1 MNDLTNQP
9 IIRLLV
15 VDDDKIDR
23 LACKRILAKESDC
36 QFVIFEAETG
46 VQGLE
51 LARDRQPDC
60 ILLDHHLPDLNG
72 LEFLAELTKETGELP
87 MPVIMLTV
95 SDHAMIAVEA
105 LKLGARDYV
114 VKDSDR
120 ESLQWLP
127 AVVFR
132 ALREQQVI
140 NAKAEAEAKY
150 RTLVEQ
156 IPAITY
162 IASLESLGKLL
173 YVSPQIE
180 QLGFPPEVW
189 IDEPQGLLKRIHA
202 DDRSEAIEAYSQTY
216 ESHIPLRCE
225 YRLVKSDGQAR
236 WFLDEA
242 NVVHDEAGG
251 TLFLQGVLV
260 DITKDKETEQEL
272 FYYRRRLEELV
283 ARRTEQLEKQCV
295 ILNSANANLDKAL
308 CERWH
313 AEAALRASETRFRLL
328 LESAGD
334 GILGI
339 DVEGRCTFVNR
350 SALAMLGYTQEELL
364 GQDTHAT
371 IYYSDAEGLPAPPG
385 QWGVYAAFR
394 EGVPHRSTEIFRR
407 KNSGSFPVECSS
419 YPIQLDGQV
428 TGAVLVFRDVTEL
441 HALNRNLYFLASHDP
456 LTGLFNRTEFEQRA
470 SRVLA
475 SAREDQSEH
484 VLCYLDL
491 DQFKIINDTCG
502 HSAGDELLRAL
513 GTFLK
518 SKLRQ
523 RDTLARLGGDEFAL
537 LMEHCSLDQA
547 WRIATEL
554 CESIRSYRFVWEG
567 KAFSVGASIG
577 MASLTGADSDISV
590 VLVAADTACYMAKE
604 KGRNRVHIFKPQDDE
619 LAEKRAQGKWGGRLT
634 RALDEDSFR
643 LYCQRICR
651 LADTAGRVHYEI
663 LLRLVDDDGSLIDP
677 SAFIPAAER
686 HHLMPAI
693 DRWVLRK
700 VIAQIGRGHKQAM
713 PEALPIYAVNISVAS
728 LIDDRF
734 VDFVHELLQAYGI
747 PPQTLCFEVDEASTL
762 AHLSQARFS
771 IEKLNGLGCLFSIKN
786 FGSGIAAFTNLK
798 TMPVDFLKMDGEFI
812 KSLEENPINRTI
824 AEAINLI
831 AHVMVIETVG
841 ECADSD
847 KTLALLKKLGLDHA
861 QGYAIM
867 APSPWEE
874 LDNPANAEVRLDVQ

>member
-1 MNDLTNQP
+1 ML
-9 IIRLLV
+9 
-15 VDDDKIDR
+15 VDDDQIDR
-23 LACKRILAKESDC
+23 LACKRVLAKESDC
-36 QFVIFEAETG
+36 HFVIFEAETG
-46 VQGLE
+46 DQGLE
-51 LARDRQPDC
+51 LARAQQPDC

-95 SDHAMIAVEA
+95 SNHAMIAVEA

-140 NAKAEAEAKY
+140 NDRAEAEAKY

-162 IASLESLGKLL
+162 IASLESPGKLS

-189 IDEPQGLLKRIHA
+189 IDEPQGFLKQVHA
-202 DDRSEAIEAYSQTY
+202 GDRSEAIEAYSQTY
-216 ESHIPLRCE
+216 EHHTPLRCE

-242 NVVHDEAGG
+242 NVVRDETGG
-251 TLFLQGVLV
+251 ALFLQGVLV

-272 FYYRRRLEELV
+272 YYYRRRLEELV
-283 ARRTEQLEKQCV
+283 ARRTDQLEKKCV
-295 ILNSANANLDKAL
+295 ILRSANANLDKAL
-308 CERWH
+308 CERRQ

-334 GILGI
+334 GILGL
-339 DVEGRCTFVNR
+339 DAEGRCTFVNQA
-350 SALAMLGYTQEELL
+350 ALAMLGYTQEELL

-371 IYYSDAEGLPAPPG
+371 IHHGDADGLPTPAG
-385 QWGVYAAFR
+385 QWGVYDAFR
-394 EGVPHRSTEIFRR
+394 DGVPHRSTEIFRH
-407 KNSGSFPVECSS
+407 KNTGSFPVECSS
-419 YPIQLDGQV
+419 YPIQLDGHV

-441 HALNRNLYFLASHDP
+441 QALNRSLCFQASHDP
-456 LTGLFNRTEFEQRA
+456 LTGLINRTEFEQRA
-470 SRVLA
+470 IRVLA
-475 SAREDQSEH
+475 SALEDQSEH

-502 HSAGDELLRAL
+502 HSAGDELLRNLAVYI
-513 GTFLK
+513 K

-537 LMEHCSLDQA
+537 LLEHCSLDQA
-547 WRIATEL
+547 LRIANEL
-554 CESIRSYRFVWEG
+554 CESIRSFRFIWED

-577 MASLTGADSDISV
+577 MASLTGADGDISF
-590 VLVAADTACYMAKE
+590 VLAAADAACYMAKE
-604 KGRNRVHIFKPQDDE
+604 KGRNRVHIFKPHDDE
-619 LAEKRAQGKWGGRLT
+619 LAEKRLQGEWVARLT
-634 RALDEDSFR
+634 RALDEDRFR
-643 LYCQRICR
+643 LYCQRISR
-651 LADTAGRVHYEI
+651 LSDTEGRAHHEI
-663 LLRLVDDDGSLIDP
+663 LLRFVDEDGSLIDP
-677 SAFIPAAER
+677 GAFISAAER

-700 VIAQIGRGHKQAM
+700 MAEHIGMGQKRAVKA
-713 PEALPIYAVNISVAS
+713 ELPIYTVNISVAS

-734 VDFVHELLQAYGI
+734 VDFVRELLLAYDL
-747 PPQTLCFEVDEASTL
+747 PSQTLCFEVDESSAL
-762 AHLSQARFS
+762 AHLSQAQYS
-771 IEKLNGLGCLFSIKN
+771 IEKLKELGCLFAIKN

-798 TMPVDFLKMDGEFI
+798 AMAVDFLKIDGGFI
-812 KSLEENPINRTI
+812 KRLEENPINCAI
-824 AEAINLI
+824 AEAINLV
-831 AHVMVIETVG
+831 AHVMIIETVG
-841 ECADSD
+841 QCADSD
-847 KTLALLKKLGLDHA
+847 TTLALLKKLGLDHA
-861 QGYAIM
+861 QGYAVM
-867 APSPWEE
+867 APCPWEE
-874 LDNPANAEVRLDVQ
+874 LDNSANTGDRLGVQ